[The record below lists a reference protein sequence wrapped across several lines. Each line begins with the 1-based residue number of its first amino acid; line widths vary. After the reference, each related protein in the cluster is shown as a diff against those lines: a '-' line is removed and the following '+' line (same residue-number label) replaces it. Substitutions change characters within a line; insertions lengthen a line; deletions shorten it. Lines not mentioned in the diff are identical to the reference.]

1 MSVLSVLAF
10 GNNSLFM
17 EPEPDEKILKNA
29 EERSR
34 KINLHLER
42 PKNLFRQKDIFGEK
56 SIIMSVPLNMKE
68 LFCI

>member
-1 MSVLSVLAF
+1 
-10 GNNSLFM
+10 M